1 MKANILTVIMVLGFL
16 NISVAQNY
24 KFGKVSKEELLQN
37 EHPADPSADAAVL
50 YREVKTEFQYTQDS
64 GWYMVTDYFERVKV
78 YNKEGF
84 ERANVT
90 IDLYKGEGEDK
101 DKLLGLRGYT
111 YYLDADGKMK
121 DVKLRNDGVFE
132 EETTKF
138 LSQTKITMPDVR
150 EGCVIEYKYTINS
163 PFIFNIDEFKF
174 QETIPVD
181 KVKVMFSTPEYF
193 VYKTHQRGWVPY
205 KVNSESRE
213 RTMVYRQT
221 SQDLRALGGPGIP
234 QTKTREVRFKEDT
247 YTVELD
253 KVPALQEEPFVGN
266 LNNYT
271 TALQFEMSYIDVPGT
286 PLKTYA
292 TNWEDVSKS
301 IYRISEFGNELER
314 KNYFESD
321 IDNLLSGI
329 SKPEEKIGVI
339 FSYVLNKM
347 NWNGYN
353 GYFTNEGVKTAYKKG
368 SGNVADIN
376 LMLVAMLRHANLEA
390 NPVLVST
397 KAHGI
402 PLFPTRNGFNYVIAA
417 VDLPQGTLLL
427 DATNKDAEIGVLKSS
442 ILNWQGR
449 VIRKEGASGW
459 VSLSSLVP
467 AVKSTMVNAEIAPD
481 MEVTGKAKNR
491 FTGNYAFQYRTEYKS
506 LNEDAQRKKI
516 EKSSRQT
523 ELSNLQFENLNTPGQ
538 PVSLEYDFESLDLV
552 EDVAGKLYFS
562 PMVYLATKETPFKS
576 ETRQYPIDYG
586 YPIKDRYIINIE
598 LPDGYEVESLPENAV
613 FNLGENTGSYRYLIS
628 QVGNK
633 LQLSVEFAINQSF
646 ISASEYGNLK
656 KFYELLIAKEQEK
669 VVLSKA

>member
-1 MKANILTVIMVLGFL
+1 MKANLLTAIMILFFM
-16 NISVAQNY
+16 NISVAQKY

-37 EHPADPSADAAVL
+37 EHPTDATADAAVL
-50 YREVKTEFQYTQDS
+50 YREVKTEFQYTQDT
-64 GWYMVTDYFERVKV
+64 GWFMVTDYFERVKI
-78 YNKEGF
+78 YTKEGF
-84 ERANVT
+84 ERANAS
-90 IDLYKGEGEDK
+90 IDLYKGESE
-101 DKLLGLRGYT
+101 DKLLGLKGYT
-111 YYLDADGKMK
+111 YYLDSDGKMQE
-121 DVKLRNDGVFE
+121 VKLKNDGIFK
-132 EETTKF
+132 EETTKY

-163 PFIFNIDEFKF
+163 PYIFNIDEFRF
-174 QETIPVD
+174 QETIPVE
-181 KVKVMFSTPEYF
+181 KVVVQFKTPEYF

-205 KVNSESRE
+205 KVNSETRE
-213 RTMVYRQT
+213 RSMSYRQT
-221 SQDLRALGGPGIP
+221 SQDMRALGGPGVP
-234 QTKTREVRFKEDT
+234 TTETREVKFKEDT

-253 KVPALQEEPFVGN
+253 NVPALQKEAFVGN

-271 TALQFEMSYIDVPGT
+271 TALQFEMSYIDIPGT

-301 IYRISEFGNELER
+301 IYRIEEFGAELGR
-314 KNYFESD
+314 SNYFEKD

-329 SKPEEKIGVI
+329 AKPEEKIGRI

-353 GYFTNEGVKTAYKKG
+353 GFYTNEGVKTAYKKG

-376 LMLVAMLRHANLEA
+376 LMLVAMLRYAKLDA

-427 DATNKDAEIGVLKSS
+427 DATNKDAEIGVLKSN

-449 VIRKEGASGW
+449 VIKKDGTSGW
-459 VSLSSLVP
+459 VSLNSLVP
-467 AVKSTMVNAEIAPD
+467 AVKSTMVNVEISPD
-481 MEVTGKAKNR
+481 MKVMGNAKNR

-516 EKSSRQT
+516 EKSSHQT
-523 ELSNLQFENLNTPGQ
+523 ELS
-538 PVSLEYDFESLDLV
+538 PVSLEYDFESLDV
-552 EDVAGKLYFS
+552 IEDVAGKLYFS
-562 PMVYLATKETPFKS
+562 PMGYMATKETPFKS
-576 ETRQYPIDYG
+576 ETRHYPIDYG
-586 YPIKDRYIINIE
+586 HPMKDRYIVNIE
-598 LPDGYEVESLPENAV
+598 LPEGYKVESLPENAV

-628 QVGNK
+628 QSGNK
-633 LQLSVEFAINQSF
+633 LQLSVEFAINQS
-646 ISASEYGNLK
+646 IIAAEEYGNLK